1 MTSRFNQTH
10 FIQLLIL
17 WFPISFLLIR
27 HGVHVSLYVLLL
39 LYIYE
44 LINGRAKFLFDSQ
57 ALLITLALSSIFFA
71 TAAQQI
77 LTGELNWSAFDGPS
91 RLLIAGLVFQY
102 LLQKKISTIRY
113 LEIAIPTGLIC
124 LLIYLGF
131 MNQTHFW
138 GRRWAN
144 IFVDPNSLGT
154 QSTILSMICLLSIT
168 KQSKLPL
175 NILKILGFLAGLYIS
190 IKTESRGGW
199 ISVPVMLATWFIIQI
214 KQDQFFSDKKKRI
227 EIIGLCLLLTL
238 GFIALGLFSQTIKHR
253 VLITIIEIQTW
264 VRDPTVY
271 TSAGSRLSMWVASF
285 QLITEN
291 WLGYGEITLKEI
303 LVHHTIYAGI
313 HHHGAKD
320 LIYAGPHSDLLSKGL
335 SLGML
340 GILSYLSSIL
350 IPALL
355 FLRHINKG
363 ASSVR
368 LCAQI
373 GLMYVCAVL
382 TVGLFNETLSL
393 KYLCSFYGLILA
405 CLASEVLMKNS
416 LNTHQEKT
424 YA

>member
-1 MTSRFNQTH
+1 MTSRFNQTY

-27 HGVHVSLYVLLL
+27 HGVHVSLYALLL

-44 LINGRAKFLFDSQ
+44 LMNGRAKFLFDSQ

-71 TAAQQI
+71 TAIQQI
-77 LTGELNWSAFDGPS
+77 LTGELNWNAFDGPS

-102 LLQKKISTIRY
+102 LLQKKISTIHY

-131 MNQTHFW
+131 MNQTYFW
-138 GRRWAN
+138 GQRWAN
-144 IFVDPNSLGT
+144 VFVDPNSLGT

-168 KQSKLPL
+168 KQSKLSL
-175 NILKILGFLAGLYIS
+175 NILKILGFFAGLYIS
-190 IKTESRGGW
+190 VMAASRGGW
-199 ISVPVMLATWFIIQI
+199 VSVPVMIATWFIIQV
-214 KQDQFFSDKKKRI
+214 KQDQFFSNKKKKI
-227 EIIGLCLLLTL
+227 EIICLCLLLIL
-238 GFIALGLFSQTIKHR
+238 GFIALGLFSETIKHR
-253 VLITIIEIQTW
+253 IFITIIEIQAW
-264 VRDPTVY
+264 LKDPSIYSSSGT
-271 TSAGSRLSMWVASF
+271 RLSMWLVSF

-291 WLGYGEITLKEI
+291 WVGYGETSLKEI
-303 LVHHTIYAGI
+303 LVNHPIYTGT
-313 HHHGAKD
+313 HHHGARD
-320 LIYAGPHSDLLSKGL
+320 LIDAGPHSDLLSKGL
-335 SLGML
+335 SLGIL
-340 GILSYLSSIL
+340 GILSYLSSLL

-368 LCAQI
+368 LSAQI

-382 TVGLFNETLSL
+382 IVGLFNETLSL

-405 CLASEVLMKNS
+405 CLATQVLMKNS